1 VLDALT
7 YAGNIE
13 NIPQNI
19 KNDKRF
25 SFWYGN
31 IRNGELV
38 GELVSKAD
46 TVVHFAAESHVARS
60 IFDNTVFFETDV
72 LGTQVITN
80 AVLKYQDS
88 IERFIHIS
96 TSEVYGT
103 ALSSPMTE
111 DHPLNPPSPY
121 AAAKAGADRLVYS
134 YWSTYNIPAIIIR
147 PFNMYGP
154 NQHLEKAIP
163 RFITSALLDEPLTIH
178 GTGANTRDWTYVTD
192 LCIALDN
199 VLQSSI
205 DKVRGQVFNIG
216 SGKDVSIKKIAALII
231 EKLNKPKSLITHI
244 GDRPGQVIR
253 HIASTAKAS
262 ETIGWKPTVEF
273 DDGLARTIEWYR
285 HNRDWWV
292 KQLWMRHVPIKTR
305 DGRIEY
311 H

>member
-1 VLDALT
+1 MLDALT

>member
-1 VLDALT
+1 MLDALT

-13 NIPQNI
+13 NIPDNI
-19 KNDKRF
+19 KNDSRF

-31 IRNGELV
+31 VRNGELV
-38 GELVSKAD
+38 GELVSRAD
-46 TVVHFAAESHVARS
+46 TVIHFAAESHVARS

-72 LGTQVITN
+72 LGTQVVANT
-80 AVLKYQDS
+80 VLKYQDS

-103 ALSSPMTE
+103 ALVSPMTE

-216 SGKDVSIKKIAALII
+216 SGEDVSIKKIADLII

-262 ETIGWKPTVEF
+262 ETFDWKPTVEF
-273 DDGLARTIEWYR
+273 DDGLNKTIEWYR
-285 HNRDWWV
+285 HNRDWWA